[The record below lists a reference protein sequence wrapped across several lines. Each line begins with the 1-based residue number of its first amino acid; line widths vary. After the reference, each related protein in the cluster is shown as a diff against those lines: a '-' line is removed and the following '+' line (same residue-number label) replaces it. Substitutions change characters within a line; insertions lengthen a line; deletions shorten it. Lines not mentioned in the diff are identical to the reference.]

1 MVMKRNVMGKNL
13 LQSIRRSIGRYIAI
27 VAIIALGAGMFV
39 GLITTKSDMIAT
51 AQKYVDEQ
59 NMFHLNVL
67 NTYGWTDQ
75 ELEAVSKMD
84 GIRDAEG
91 TVTQDVIAKFGADG
105 EDQVYRLH
113 AIPKTVDR
121 VYLLGGR
128 MPQQPDECLVDGSH
142 ATDSVLGQQFILS
155 DANQS
160 DTLENM
166 DEKVFTVV
174 GYVSTPLYMDM
185 TRGTTTIGNG
195 SLATYVYIP
204 GEAFAVDYYTQISV
218 TLDGQYDVY
227 SAALDNAMD
236 RAEENLKPGLTE
248 LAQSRYEALKTD
260 AQTQYED
267 GLNEYEQGLSD
278 YEKGQKE
285 ADTEFAKAEKEL
297 RDGQKEINNNLAIL
311 EDGEAQLQEGKKT
324 LAESE
329 AQLTASQKELADAKA
344 EAYKQ
349 LADAYDELM
358 ANYKTALAGQ
368 QELNK
373 GLEQIVSGL
382 AQIESGLEQIAS
394 GMEQLDLVI
403 GILNTG
409 VDVTQRLLDAEKA
422 SPIPNGD
429 RIANLETE
437 LTSQKEKLDG
447 YTAQKEEL
455 LSTQEELIAQQK
467 DLQETK
473 KELEPQKETVDAA
486 VEQIELGI
494 MELESKQIQTENEFA
509 SAEAKLEAAVIQ
521 LEDGKKELAAQ
532 ETKLA
537 EGRAEL
543 EAAQVTLDE
552 GKEEF
557 ETEKAKAAKELAD
570 AKVKLADA
578 RVKLEEAQE
587 TIASMTAPE
596 VFILNRN
603 TNPGYLAVNSNSD
616 IVAGV
621 SRVFP
626 AFFLLIAAL
635 VCITTLTKMVDEER
649 TQIGVLKAMGYRNGA
664 IMSKYLFYCG
674 SAAILGCGLGVIIGS
689 IVFPKILW
697 AAYSIILCLTPKVVL
712 SLNVPL
718 CLAVVAAY
726 TTVSLLVTWY
736 CCRKELKDVP
746 AQLIRPKA
754 PTPGKKIFMEY
765 LPFWDKI
772 SFLNKVMFRNV
783 FRYKQRLLMMM
794 VGIGGC
800 TALLLTGFGIR
811 DSIVDI
817 VSYQF
822 SEVTVYDMEVY
833 FTEGRSQQE
842 QEQFR
847 QELRSYVDQMLF
859 YHRSSADLEFDGKT
873 KPIDIIA
880 TEHDLQ
886 GFMQLQNGDHQ
897 LGMPAKGEIFLSIG
911 MAEMMGIQEGDSVT
925 LRNADLK
932 ETTVTVSGIF
942 ENQVNNFLIIL
953 PETLETWAQ
962 PLEQQMAIINV
973 RDTQDVHEAGALI
986 AGMENVMT
994 VSISQDIADNVGGML
1009 EALDLV
1015 VVTVVICAGLLAV
1028 IVLYNLTNIS
1038 ITERIREIA
1047 TIKVLGFNSRESA
1060 AYVFKENLFLSALGA
1075 CIGLVGGIFL
1085 LRFVMSQ
1092 IKIDMVWFQA
1102 RLTFPSY
1109 LWALVLTMVSAC
1121 LVDFLLYFKL
1131 EKINMAEALKS
1142 VE

>member
-13 LQSIRRSIGRYIAI
+13 FRSIRRSIGRYIAI
-27 VAIIALGAGMFV
+27 MAIIALGSGMFV

-67 NTYGWTDQ
+67 STYGWTDQ
-75 ELEAVSKMD
+75 ELEAISQMD
-84 GIRDAEG
+84 AIADAEG
-91 TVTQDVIAKFGADG
+91 VVTQDVIAKFGEEG

-128 MPQQPDECLVDGSH
+128 MPTQPDECLVDGSH
-142 ATDSVLGQQFILS
+142 ASDSVLGQQFFVS
-155 DANQS
+155 DTNEA

-166 DEKVFTVV
+166 GEKVFTVV

-195 SLATYVYIP
+195 SLATYVYVQP
-204 GEAFAVDYYTQISV
+204 EAFTMDYYTQISV
-218 TLDGQYDVY
+218 TLAGKYDVY
-227 SAALDNAMD
+227 STALDNAMD
-236 RAEENLKPGLTE
+236 SGEEALKPGLTD
-248 LAQSRYEALKTD
+248 LAQSRYETLKTD
-260 AQTQYED
+260 AQTQLDE
-267 GLNEYEQGLSD
+267 GLQEYNQGVTD
-278 YEKGQKE
+278 YQKGQKE
-285 ADTEFAKAEKEL
+285 ANTEFAKGEKEI
-297 RDGQKEINNNLAIL
+297 RDGQKEIHDNLTLL
-311 EDGEAQLQEGKKT
+311 EDGEAQLTEGKTT

-344 EAYKQ
+344 DAYKQ
-349 LADAYDELM
+349 LADAYDQLM
-358 ANYKTALAGQ
+358 ENYKPALAGQ

-373 GLEQIVSGL
+373 GLEQIDAGL
-382 AQIESGLEQIAS
+382 VQIESGLEQISS

-409 VDVTQRLLDAEKA
+409 VGITQKLIDAEKA
-422 SPIPNGD
+422 SLVVNED
-429 RIANLETE
+429 RIAELEEE
-437 LTSQKEKLDG
+437 LASQKEKLSG

-455 LSTQEELIAQQK
+455 LATQEELTAQQK
-467 DLQETK
+467 DLQEKK
-473 KELEPQKETVDAA
+473 KELQPQKETVDAA
-486 VEQIELGI
+486 VAQIELGI
-494 MELESKQIQTENEFA
+494 LELESKQIQTENEFA
-509 SAEAKLEAAVIQ
+509 AAEAQLEAAMIQ

-537 EGRAEL
+537 EGRADL
-543 EAAQVTLDE
+543 EAAQAELDE
-552 GKEEF
+552 GKAKLEE
-557 ETEKAKAAKELAD
+557 EKAKANKELID
-570 AKVKLADA
+570 AKAKLTEA
-578 RVKLEEAQE
+578 RAQLTEAQD
-587 TIASMTAPE
+587 TIASMAEPQ

-649 TQIGVLKAMGYRNGA
+649 TQIGVLKAMGYRSGA

-674 SAAILGCGLGVIIGS
+674 SAAILGCGLGVVVGS
-689 IVFPKILW
+689 VVFPKIFW
-697 AAYSIILCLTPKVVL
+697 TAYGIILCLTPEVQL
-712 SLNVPL
+712 QLNVPL
-718 CLAVVAAY
+718 CLAVVGAY
-726 TTVSLLVTWY
+726 TAVSLLVTWY

-754 PTPGKKIFMEY
+754 PTPGKKILMEY

-800 TALLLTGFGIR
+800 TALLLTGFGLR

-833 FTEGRSQQE
+833 FSEGRTQQE
-842 QEQFR
+842 QEQLR
-847 QELRSYVDQMLF
+847 QQLRPYVDQMLF
-859 YHRSSADLEFDGKT
+859 YHRSSADLEFNGKT
-873 KPIDIIA
+873 KPIDVIA
-880 TEHDLQ
+880 TDQDLQ
-886 GFMQLQNGDHQ
+886 GYMNLQDGDRQ

-911 MAEMMGIQEGDSVT
+911 MSELLGIAEGDRVT

-932 ETTVTVSGIF
+932 ETTVTVAGIF

-953 PETLETWAQ
+953 PETLETWSQ
-962 PLEQQMAIINV
+962 PLEQQMAMINV
-973 RDTQDVHEAGALI
+973 RENQDIHEAGALI

-1015 VVTVVICAGLLAV
+1015 IVTVVICAGMLAV

-1038 ITERIREIA
+1038 ITERMREIA
-1047 TIKVLGFNSRESA
+1047 TIKVLGFNSKESA
-1060 AYVFKENLFLSALGA
+1060 AYVFKENLFLSALGS

-1102 RLTFPSY
+1102 RVAFPSY
-1109 LWALVLTMVSAC
+1109 LWALLLTMVSAC
-1121 LVDFLLYFKL
+1121 IVDFLLYFKL

>member
-13 LQSIRRSIGRYIAI
+13 FRSIRRSIGRYIAI

-51 AQKYVDEQ
+51 AQKYVDDQ
-59 NMFHLNVL
+59 NMFHLNL
-67 NTYGWTDQ
+67 MNTYGWTDQ
-75 ELEAVSKMD
+75 ELDAISKMD

-91 TVTQDVIAKFGADG
+91 AITQDVIARFGEDG

-113 AIPKTVDR
+113 AIPKTVDQ
-121 VYLLGGR
+121 VHLLGGR

-142 ATDSVLGQQFILS
+142 ATDSVLGQQFILADTNEP
-155 DANQS
+155 DALDNVGQ
-160 DTLENM
+160 T
-166 DEKVFTVV
+166 VFTVV

-195 SLATYVYIP
+195 TLATYVYIP
-204 GEAFAVDYYTQISV
+204 PEALTVDYYTQISV
-218 TLDGQYDVY
+218 TIAGEYDVY
-227 SAALDNAMD
+227 SDALDDAMD
-236 RAEENLKPGLTE
+236 CAQESLKPGLTD
-248 LAQSRYEALKTD
+248 LAQSRYESLKTD
-260 AQTQYED
+260 AQSQYED
-267 GLNEYEQGLSD
+267 GLKEYEQGLTD
-278 YEKGQKE
+278 YKKGQKE
-285 ADTEFAKAEKEL
+285 ADTELTKAENEL
-297 RDGQKEINNNLAIL
+297 RNGQKEINDNLAIL
-311 EDGEAQLQEGKKT
+311 EDGEAQLQEGKNT

-368 QELNK
+368 QELNA
-373 GLEQIVSGL
+373 GLEQIDSGL
-382 AQIESGLEQIAS
+382 TQIESGLDQIAS

-409 VDVTQRLLDAEKA
+409 VEVTQRLLDAEKA
-422 SPIPNGD
+422 SPIANGD
-429 RIANLETE
+429 RIADLEAE
-437 LTSQKEKLDG
+437 LASQKERLDG
-447 YTAQKEEL
+447 YTVQREEL
-455 LSTQEELIAQQK
+455 LSTQEELTTQQAE
-467 DLQETK
+467 LLAM
-473 KELEPQKETVDAA
+473 KEELDPQKETVDAA
-486 VEQIELGI
+486 VKQIELGI

-532 ETKLA
+532 ETKLT

-543 EAAQVTLDE
+543 EEAQAKLDD
-552 GKEEF
+552 GKEDF
-557 ETEKAKAAKELAD
+557 EAEKAKAIKELS
-570 AKVKLADA
+570 DA
-578 RVKLEEAQE
+578 RVKLTDAVKQLQEAQE
-587 TIASMTAPE
+587 TIDSMSDPE

-603 TNPGYLAVNSNSD
+603 TNAGYLAVNSNSD

-649 TQIGVLKAMGYRNGA
+649 TQIGVLKAMGYRSGA

-674 SAAILGCGLGVIIGS
+674 SAAILGCGLGVVVGS
-689 IVFPKILW
+689 VIFPKIFW
-697 AAYSIILCLTPKVVL
+697 AAYGIILNLTPKVEL

-736 CCRKELKDVP
+736 CCRKELRDVP

-765 LPFWDKI
+765 LPFWNKI
-772 SFLNKVMFRNV
+772 GFLNKVMFRNV

-833 FTEGRSQQE
+833 FKEGRTPQE

-847 QELRSYVDQMLF
+847 QELRPYVDQILF
-859 YHRSSADLEFDGKT
+859 YHRSSVDLEFGGKT
-873 KPIDIIA
+873 KPVDVIA
-880 TEHDLQ
+880 TDHDLQ
-886 GFMQLQNGDHQ
+886 GFMHMQDGDDQ
-897 LGMPAKGEIFLSIG
+897 LGMPEKGEVFLSIG
-911 MAEMMGIQEGDSVT
+911 MSELMGIQEGDRIT
-925 LRNADLK
+925 IRNADLK
-932 ETTVTVSGIF
+932 ETTVTVAGIF

-953 PETLETWAQ
+953 PETLENWSQ
-962 PLEQQMAIINV
+962 PLEQQMAFVNV
-973 RDTQDVHEAGALI
+973 RDSQDVHEAGAII
-986 AGMENVMT
+986 AEMENVMT

-1015 VVTVVICAGLLAV
+1015 IVTVVICAGLLAV

-1038 ITERIREIA
+1038 ITERMREIA

-1075 CIGLVGGIFL
+1075 CVGLVGGIFL

>member
-75 ELEAVSKMD
+75 ELDAISEMD

-91 TVTQDVIAKFGADG
+91 TITQDVIAKLGDDG

-113 AIPKTVDR
+113 AIPKTVDQ

-155 DANQS
+155 DTNEP
-160 DTLENM
+160 DTLENLG
-166 DEKVFTVV
+166 EKVFTVV

-195 SLATYVYIP
+195 TLATYVYIP
-204 GEAFAVDYYTQISV
+204 PEALTVDYYTQISI
-218 TLDGQYDVY
+218 TLDGEYDVY
-227 SAALDNAMD
+227 SDGLDDAMD
-236 RAEENLKPGLTE
+236 RAEEKLKPGLTD
-248 LAQSRYEALKTD
+248 LAQSHYETLKTD
-260 AQTQYED
+260 AQTQYDD
-267 GLNEYEQGLSD
+267 GLKEYEQGLTD

-297 RDGQKEINNNLAIL
+297 RDGQKEINNNRAIL

-373 GLEQIVSGL
+373 GLEQITSGLDQIGSGL
-382 AQIESGLEQIAS
+382 AQIES

-403 GILNTG
+403 GILNTS

-422 SPIPNGD
+422 SPIPNAD

-437 LTSQKEKLDG
+437 LTSQKENLDG
-447 YTAQKEEL
+447 YNAQKEEL
-455 LSTQEELIAQQK
+455 LSTQEELIVQQE
-467 DLQETK
+467 DLQAQK

-486 VEQIELGI
+486 VKQIELGI

-521 LEDGKKELAAQ
+521 LEDGKKELSAQ

-543 EAAQVTLDE
+543 EAAQAKLDE

-557 ETEKAKAAKELAD
+557 EAEKAKVAKEL
-570 AKVKLADA
+570 VDA
-578 RVKLEEAQE
+578 RVKLSEARTELQEAQD
-587 TIASMTAPE
+587 TIASMTEPE
-596 VFILNRN
+596 LFILNRN

-649 TQIGVLKAMGYRNGA
+649 TQIGVLKAMGYRSGA

-697 AAYSIILCLTPKVVL
+697 AAYSIILCLTPEVEL
-712 SLNVPL
+712 RLNVPL
-718 CLAVVAAY
+718 CLAVVTAY
-726 TTVSLLVTWY
+726 TAVSLLVTWY
-736 CCRKELKDVP
+736 CCRKELRDVP

-754 PTPGKKIFMEY
+754 PTPGKKIFMEH

-833 FTEGRSQQE
+833 FTEGRTQQE

-847 QELRSYVDQMLF
+847 QELRPYVDQILF

-897 LGMPAKGEIFLSIG
+897 FGMPEKGEIFLSIG
-911 MAEMMGIQEGDSVT
+911 MAEMMGIQEGDRVT

-932 ETTVTVSGIF
+932 ETAVTVSGIF

-953 PETLETWAQ
+953 PETLETWTQ

-973 RDTQDVHEAGALI
+973 RDTQDVHEAGAII
-986 AGMENVMT
+986 AGMEDVMT

-1015 VVTVVICAGLLAV
+1015 VVTVVVCAALLAV

-1060 AYVFKENLFLSALGA
+1060 AYVFKENLFLSAMGA
-1075 CIGLVGGIFL
+1075 CFGLVGGIFL

-1109 LWALVLTMVSAC
+1109 LWALLLTMVSAC